1 MISGGN
7 EYFHPGQHVVLRV
20 VSGHRDGS
28 ATSCPGAALY
38 AMLPGDRAG
47 GGEDRAAED
56 LLPADGCEHA
66 RIAPGESR
74 PVHFRARFSHY
85 DPLDARS

>member
-20 VSGHRDGS
+20 ISGHRDGS

-38 AMLPGDRAG
+38 AMLPSIAQAVAKIRS
-47 GGEDRAAED
+47 AED
-56 LLPADGCEHA
+56 LLPADRCGYEA
-66 RIAPGESR
+66 D
-74 PVHFRARFSHY
+74 RAG
-85 DPLDARS
+85 